1 MLRVGRLAGIP
12 VAIHPLWF
20 AVVALFT
27 LALGDGY
34 YPDAVP
40 GIARGAA
47 LALGLAT
54 VLGLFASVVAHE
66 LGHALV
72 ARRDGVE
79 IEEIDLWPLGGIAR
93 MKALPATPEAEL
105 RMALAGPAVSVLLA
119 VVLAAIAVAI
129 PSHGA
134 LALREALG
142 YLALLNAI
150 LAAFNLIPAL
160 PLDGGRVAH
169 ALLWKRTGRRDQS
182 TLWAAGA
189 GRAFGWLFVAIG
201 ITSLIVGAGP
211 GPWLAVIGAFILI
224 ASAAEARQAITHQTF
239 DGVPARELMTV
250 RPDAVSEF
258 ATVGQAAE
266 HFTQHR
272 HAALAVVGTAGAAV
286 GLVALTDVARVPAAD
301 RHGILVGTITRRD
314 PDLLIQASDDLADL
328 LQRPA
333 FADVGRAVVIDAHDQ
348 PIGIVSITDVQSELR
363 SRSLLGSGPSRG

>member
-1 MLRVGRLAGIP
+1 MLRAGRLAGIP
-12 VAIHPLWF
+12 IAIHPLWF

-27 LALGDGY
+27 IALGDGY
-34 YPDAVP
+34 YPDVVP
-40 GIARGAA
+40 GIAPGAA

-93 MKALPATPEAEL
+93 MKALPATPKAEL

-119 VVLAAIAVAI
+119 FALAAVAAAI
-129 PSHGA
+129 PRDGA

-169 ALLWKRTGRRDQS
+169 ALLWKRSGRRDQS
-182 TLWAAGA
+182 TLWAARA
-189 GRAFGWLFVAIG
+189 GRVFGWLFVAIG
-201 ITSLIVGAGP
+201 LTSLVVGAGP
-211 GPWLAVIGAFILI
+211 GPWLALIGAFILV
-224 ASAAEARQAITHQTF
+224 ASAAEARQAIVHETF
-239 DGVPARELMTV
+239 DGVPASELMTE
-250 RPDAVSEF
+250 RPDVVSEF

-266 HFTQHR
+266 QFAQHR
-272 HAALAVVGTAGAAV
+272 HTALPVVGTAGAAV
-286 GLVALTDVARVPAAD
+286 GLVALTDVAHVPAAD
-301 RHGILVGTITRRD
+301 RHGLLVGTITRRD
-314 PDLLIQASDDLADL
+314 PGLLIQASDGVAEL

-333 FADVGRAVVIDAHDQ
+333 FAEVGRAVVVDTHDQ
-348 PIGIVSITDVQSELR
+348 PIGIVSITDVQSEMR
-363 SRSLLGSGPSRG
+363 SRSLLGSGASRV